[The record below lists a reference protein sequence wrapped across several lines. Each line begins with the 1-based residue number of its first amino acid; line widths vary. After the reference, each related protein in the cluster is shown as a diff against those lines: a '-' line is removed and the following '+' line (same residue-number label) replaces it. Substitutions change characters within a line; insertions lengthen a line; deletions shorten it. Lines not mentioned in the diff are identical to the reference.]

1 MEQKQNSI
9 TEVEANNVQPHLH
22 KTHCCTLPF
31 LLWNEDCLITMSK
44 MPDNAVNHCLTS
56 PPYNYNL
63 RIHTGKYTKRS
74 VNEKTKYDG
83 SFKDALTM
91 DEYFEWQKDV
101 ITEMIRISSG
111 IVFYNI
117 QMITGNKVA
126 LMKLL
131 GHFAEQVK
139 EILIWD
145 KVHSEPA
152 MSERVLNSEFEFI
165 IVFEKNNPISRQF
178 DIANFGRGTL
188 ANILRIKK
196 NSGNDAAE
204 IHNAAFPRPLPY
216 KLIKYFTNERETIYD
231 PFMGTGTTGLVCI
244 ELKRK
249 FVGSEIN
256 KSYFDL
262 STQRLTNKVGSPELW

>member
-1 MEQKQNSI
+1 MNKC
-9 TEVEANNVQPHLH
+9 TQPFSLH
-22 KTHCCTLPF
+22 
-31 LLWNEDCLITMSK
+31 NEDCLQTMERMK
-44 MPDNAVNHCLTS
+44 DDEVTHCITS

-91 DEYFEWQKDV
+91 DEYFEWQKLV
-101 ITEMIRISSG
+101 ISEMLRISSG
-111 IVFYNI
+111 LVFYNI

-139 EILIWD
+139 EVIIWD

-152 MSERVLNSEFEFI
+152 MGERILNSEFEFV
-165 IVFEKNNPISRQF
+165 IVFDKNNAMSRQF
-178 DIANFGRGTL
+178 NIANFERGTL
-188 ANILRIKK
+188 ANVLRIKK
-196 NSGNDAAE
+196 NSGNDASE

-216 KLIKYFTNERETIYD
+216 RLVQYFTNEGETIYD
-231 PFMGTGTTGLVCI
+231 PFMGTATTGLVCL

-256 KSYFDL
+256 KAYFKL
-262 STQRLTNKVGSPELW
+262 SEKRLKEKRMQTELF

>member
-1 MEQKQNSI
+1 MSTKVNSS
-9 TEVEANNVQPHLH
+9 NNVEFGTSAQLLPMQ
-22 KTHCCTLPF
+22 CCTQPF
-31 LLWNEDCLITMSK
+31 VLFNEDCLKTMER
-44 MPDNAVNHCLTS
+44 MQENEVDYCLTS

-91 DEYFEWQKDV
+91 DEYFDWQKQV
-101 ITEMIRISSG
+101 IEQMLRISKG
-111 IVFYNI
+111 LVFYNI

-139 EILIWD
+139 EIIIWD

-152 MSERVLNSEFEFI
+152 MSERVLNSEFEFV
-165 IVFEKNNPISRQF
+165 IVFDKNNAISRQF
-178 DIANFGRGTL
+178 EVCHFERGTM
-188 ANILRIKK
+188 ANLLRIKK

-216 KLIKYFTNERETIYD
+216 KLIKTFTNETDVIYD
-231 PFMGTGTTGLVCI
+231 PFMGTGTTGLVCL